1 MEWWVWSR
9 ALKWEVY
16 IDASKVGMGVKL
28 EVGVASPP
36 PPAGISGAAQ
46 MIGDLVTGRVAES
59 IGQAFNMPYD
69 EGDGAGKFQFLS
81 EVLRW
86 RAQTQPENM
95 LFSLLDN
102 KVGESSTCLEWFQNS
117 HESGGLVMSHCLIA
131 PPLASGPSLQV
142 HHVPNPSQASR
153 ACGRL
158 HHGQAPP

>member
-1 MEWWVWSR
+1 M
-9 ALKWEVY
+9 
-16 IDASKVGMGVKL
+16 
-28 EVGVASPP
+28 
-36 PPAGISGAAQ
+36 
-46 MIGDLVTGRVAES
+46 TGRVAES

-102 KVGESSTCLEWFQNS
+102 KVSDSSTCLEWFQNS
-117 HESGGLVMSHCLIA
+117 HESGGLVMSHSMSYCPSLA

-142 HHVPNPSQASR
+142 HHVPNPSQAS
-153 ACGRL
+153 
-158 HHGQAPP
+158 